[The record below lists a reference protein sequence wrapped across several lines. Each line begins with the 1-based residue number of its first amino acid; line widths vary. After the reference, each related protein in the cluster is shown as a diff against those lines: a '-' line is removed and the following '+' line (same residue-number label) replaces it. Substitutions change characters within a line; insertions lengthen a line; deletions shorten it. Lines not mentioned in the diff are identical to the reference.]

1 MARLY
6 SNENF
11 PVPAVEALR
20 ELGHDVLTSHDA
32 GRSNRKIPDEEVS
45 EYSTSQDRALLT
57 LNRKH
62 FVKLHKTKPKHS
74 CIIVCTVD
82 SDFQAQANRIHT
94 TILNVTSLAGA
105 LIRVNRPD
113 VKI

>member
-11 PVPAVEALR
+11 PLPAVEVLR

-32 GRSNRKIPDEEVS
+32 GRSNRKISDEEVL
-45 EYSTSQDRALLT
+45 EYAPSQDRALLT

-62 FVKLHKTKPKHS
+62 FVRLHKTKPKHS
-74 CIIVCTVD
+74 GIFVLCSYLEHLKVSTGFHLNECTAATHWRFK
-82 SDFQAQANRIHT
+82 SN
-94 TILNVTSLAGA
+94 
-105 LIRVNRPD
+105 D
-113 VKI
+113 VLVS